1 MTKLLNLNQ
10 LLFTLLL
17 GMIFMAC
24 GDDDPLFTP
33 GGEMEQ
39 EEEMTNTIVD
49 IATGDDQFSTLVA
62 ALQKADLVD
71 ALNGDAVRT
80 VFAPTNDAFAALLSD
95 LGASS
100 LDDVATET
108 LSNILLYHVVDGK
121 VESGDLAN
129 GYVST
134 LGKGAGDNA
143 LSLLVNTDAGVTLNN
158 GPKVTSADVQADN
171 GVVHVIDKVLLPPT
185 VVDIA
190 IANSTFS
197 SLVSAVVRAELAETL
212 QGEGPFTVFAPTD
225 AAFTGLLADLGVAS
239 MEDIPLETLTSV
251 LLYHVVSGNVR
262 SSDLSDGDVVTLN
275 ELNSI
280 TVNTDG
286 GVSLNGDVNVIATDV
301 QGTNG
306 VVHAIDKVLV
316 PANN

>member
-10 LLFTLLL
+10 LLFLMLL
-17 GMIFMAC
+17 GVTFMAC
-24 GDDDPLFTP
+24 SDDDPLFTP
-33 GGEMEQ
+33 GGEME

-49 IATGDDQFSTLVA
+49 IALGDDQFSTLVA
-62 ALQKADLVD
+62 ALQRADLVE
-71 ALNGDAVRT
+71 ALSGDDDRT
-80 VFAPTNDAFAALLSD
+80 VFAPTNDAFTALLSD

-100 LDDVATET
+100 LDDVATES
-108 LSNILLYHVVDGK
+108 LSNILLYHVVEGK

-134 LGKGAGDNA
+134 LGKGAEDNA
-143 LSLLVNTDAGVTLNN
+143 LSLLVNTDDGVTLNN
-158 GPKVTSADVQADN
+158 STKVTSADVQADN

-190 IANSTFS
+190 TANSNFS
-197 SLVSAVVRAELAETL
+197 SLVAAVSRAQLVETL
-212 QGEGPFTVFAPTD
+212 QGDGPFTVFAPTN
-225 AAFTGLLADLGVAS
+225 AAFTALLADLGVAS
-239 MEDIPLETLTSV
+239 MEEIPLETLTNV

-262 SSDLSDGDVVTLN
+262 STDLSDGDVSTLN
-275 ELNSI
+275 DLNDL
-280 TVNTDG
+280 TVSTDG

-306 VVHAIDKVLV
+306 VVHAIDKVLSPV
-316 PANN
+316 NN